1 MELDNGRG
9 QPAYKLYRKITLN
22 IFCHSTLLLN
32 NKIIALSSI
41 CFNSKNERFIVNH
54 TFRNAMEVRLH
65 DISIQSEEQFD
76 RLNVVLYDDSVSN
89 IISDKIIE
97 VQVKIFTR

>member
-1 MELDNGRG
+1 
-9 QPAYKLYRKITLN
+9 
-22 IFCHSTLLLN
+22 
-32 NKIIALSSI
+32 
-41 CFNSKNERFIVNH
+41 
-54 TFRNAMEVRLH
+54 MEVRLN
-65 DISIQSEEQFD
+65 DISIRSEEQFD

>member
-1 MELDNGRG
+1 
-9 QPAYKLYRKITLN
+9 
-22 IFCHSTLLLN
+22 
-32 NKIIALSSI
+32 
-41 CFNSKNERFIVNH
+41 
-54 TFRNAMEVRLH
+54 MEVRLH